1 MRKYFILGISTFL
14 VILSTVAQEGI
25 IKTDSIN
32 SVEIFENEKI
42 TDTSTSNLTIRYD
55 ENGSLNVPNFDKN
68 IVEKYKDDNAFDYSE
83 NLEEANWW
91 TQFKRWLGNIWNSF
105 WDWILGDYKANGFFA
120 FLIEAIP
127 YLIIAG
133 IIAFII
139 WLFFKLNPGARLL
152 KSKEKPSVFFTE
164 EEEIIKS
171 KNIKKLIDKALKA
184 KNYRLA
190 VRYYYLLIL
199 RNLKE
204 AELIEYEFDKTNTD
218 YFSEIKSEPIN
229 KNFQKATNLYDYIW
243 YGNFDVTES
252 DYLKAQNTFS
262 NLENLIP
269 KANV

>member
-1 MRKYFILGISTFL
+1 M
-14 VILSTVAQEGI
+14 LSSIAQEGI
-25 IKTDSIN
+25 ITKDSIN
-32 SVEIFENEKI
+32 AIEINTNEKKN
-42 TDTSTSNLTIRYD
+42 DTAVEALKIKYD
-55 ENGSLNVPNFDKN
+55 ENGALSKPDFDKT
-68 IVEKYKDDNAFDYSE
+68 IIEKYKNDKAFDYSE

-91 TQFKRWLGNIWNSF
+91 TRFKTWLGNIWNSF
-105 WDWILGDYKANGFFA
+105 WDWLVGDYRANGFVA
-120 FLIEAIP
+120 FLIKAIP

-133 IIAFII
+133 ILAFIV

-152 KSKEKPSVFFTE
+152 KSKEKPDVFFTE

-171 KNIKKLIDKALKA
+171 KNIKKLIDKALK
-184 KNYRLA
+184 NNDYRLA

-199 RNLKE
+199 RNLTD

-218 YFSEIKSEPIN
+218 YFSEITSEAIN
-229 KNFQKATNLYDYIW
+229 KNFQKATVLYDYIW
-243 YGNFDVTES
+243 YGNFEVTEN